1 MEVLVYFVG
10 IFPYIWPLIV
20 PCLPYFRTSPR
31 RIRMVHPFLT
41 VPCAVLPAM
50 LCSEFQ
56 LVGVHV
62 GRQRKA
68 RPASKKNPFQDGGF
82 CRSHQFRPPKRS
94 TCKPHYVCI
103 FIYLYYIYIHIMFRL
118 RPCCSHFLKKDGILI
133 NHNPWLR
140 KRTNELYKRRHCF
153 VKVCCDSSQK
163 HLQAKK
169 SKSQACSGN

>member
-1 MEVLVYFVG
+1 MPFCQRCYAQNFSSWGYMLADSAKRDLPRKKIRFKVADFVEATNSD
-10 IFPYIWPLIV
+10 
-20 PCLPYFRTSPR
+20 LPN
-31 RIRMVHPFLT
+31 
-41 VPCAVLPAM
+41 
-50 LCSEFQ
+50 E
-56 LVGVHV
+56 VHV
-62 GRQRKA
+62 NHTMCV
-68 RPASKKNPFQDGGF
+68 SL
-82 CRSHQFRPPKRS
+82 
-94 TCKPHYVCI
+94 Y
-103 FIYLYYIYIHIMFRL
+103 IYIIYIHIMFRL

>member
-103 FIYLYYIYIHIMFRL
+103 FIYLYYIYSYYVQTKTMLFTFPKERWDTH
-118 RPCCSHFLKKDGILI
+118 
-133 NHNPWLR
+133 
-140 KRTNELYKRRHCF
+140 
-153 VKVCCDSSQK
+153 
-163 HLQAKK
+163 
-169 SKSQACSGN
+169 KSQSLVKETHKRAIQTKALLCESML